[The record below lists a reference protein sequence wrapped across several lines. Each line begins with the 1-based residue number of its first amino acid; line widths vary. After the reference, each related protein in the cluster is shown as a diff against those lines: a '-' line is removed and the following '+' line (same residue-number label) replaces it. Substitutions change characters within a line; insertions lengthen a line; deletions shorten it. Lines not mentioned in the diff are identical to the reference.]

1 MSEAV
6 PQGNPQTAL
15 AVASLLRHDKLLKQ
29 RLGLFQSRTTEFFR
43 YKRFVRALQSPKYLK
58 KSNNQPDLYPSATN
72 ESQARLIFITL
83 IKSQIVIPVKKLHS
97 NELKENDLSPN
108 KDYPHLLMS
117 KQAQLTPDEYY
128 VWNYNP
134 KSLWDYATVV
144 AVVAGILALVCY
156 PLWPVSMRK
165 GSYYVS
171 LAALVFLGAF
181 FTIAIIRL
189 ILFLTSL
196 IFVSGGKT
204 QGFWIFPNLFEDCGI
219 LESFKPLY
227 GFGEQDSYSYIKKQ
241 KRMKKRQAKKA
252 KLNEKK

>member
-15 AVASLLRHDKLLKQ
+15 AVASLLRRNKLLKQ
-29 RLGLFQSRTTEFFR
+29 RYGIFQSRTTDFFR
-43 YKRFVRALQSPKYLK
+43 YKRFVRALESPQYKK
-58 KSNNQPDLYPSATN
+58 KSSNQPDLYPAAAT
-72 ESQARLIFITL
+72 EAEARLIFITL

-97 NELKENDLSPN
+97 DELKEHDLSPS
-108 KDYPHLLMS
+108 KDYPHLLPS

-134 KSLWDYATVV
+134 KSFWDYATVV

-156 PLWPVSMRK
+156 PLWPMSMRR

-181 FTIAIIRL
+181 FVIAILRL
-189 ILFLTSL
+189 ILFLVSL
-196 IFVSGGKT
+196 IFVSGGKN

-241 KRMKKRQAKKA
+241 KRLKKRQAKKA
-252 KLNEKK
+252 KSNEKN